1 MKNFVCSFILLSSII
16 AALAGFKI
24 LPVQGSTKAPETRLI
39 SGDEVAATVVDV
51 HGNIVAVEIT
61 EDDGSIEIYEFY
73 GDYFRVG
80 EDVTLIMVGDA
91 IIDVREGR

>member
-1 MKNFVCSFILLSSII
+1 MKNFVCSFVLLSSII

-24 LPVQGSTKAPETRLI
+24 LPVQGSTKVPETRVI

-51 HGNIVAVEIT
+51 HGNIVAVEVI
-61 EDDGSIEIYEFY
+61 ENGQIEIYSFY
-73 GDYFRVG
+73 GDYFAVG
-80 EDVTLIMVGDA
+80 ENVTLIMVGDA